1 MIAFTDTG
9 DCFEDTIDEVEVND
23 RAIELAMELAAEGA
37 DDETIDEFLDNCEEP
52 WEVLELLAAIAQ
64 GEIEQEEDG
73 TFYYRGDEVTVGV
86 GHTREEAA
94 LAYVTARMNCC

>member
-9 DCFEDTIDEVEVND
+9 DCCEDTIDEVEVND
-23 RAIELAMELAAEGA
+23 RAIELAMELTAEGA

-52 WEVLELLAAIAQ
+52 YEVVELLAAVARGDID
-64 GEIEQEEDG
+64 QEENG
-73 TFYYRGDEVTVGV
+73 TFYYCGEEVTVGI

-94 LAYVTARMNCC
+94 LACVTARMSC

>member
-1 MIAFTDTG
+1 MIAFAETCDRI
-9 DCFEDTIDEVEVND
+9 DNELFELEVND

-73 TFYYRGDEVTVGV
+73 TFFYCGEEVTIGV

-94 LAYVTARMNCC
+94 LAYINARMSC

>member
-1 MIAFTDTG
+1 MIAFAETCDRI
-9 DCFEDTIDEVEVND
+9 DNELFELEVND

-37 DDETIDEFLDNCEEP
+37 DEETIDEFLDNCEES
-52 WEVLELLAAIAQ
+52 WEALELLAH

-73 TFYYRGDEVTVGV
+73 TFFYCGEEVTIGV

-94 LAYVTARMNCC
+94 LAYINARMSC